1 MVFLNT
7 GKFSLV
13 DTVIIIRL
21 SINICWKHFHSV
33 RLFSFSPVSELG
45 PTELVDWVG
54 NPAGS
59 YALPSFS
66 LGCCNAN
73 SVSLN
78 RQKKYLLWH
87 QQSRHISLPYVRT
100 YIYIFEITGYFQK
113 GSEVCTMEKNQKF
126 WGPLSIFF
134 FNLENCG
141 KIHIT

>member
-100 YIYIFEITGYFQK
+100 YIYISQHLYILYTFSTYIYF
-113 GSEVCTMEKNQKF
+113 STV
-126 WGPLSIFF
+126 L
-134 FNLENCG
+134 
-141 KIHIT
+141 HIYILTNE